1 MPRPLF
7 WGPWPLIGIR
17 PQPTVLEMALFK
29 RQTTNYTIID
39 DQSPILLNSYVGNWT
54 HLAIQGYW
62 QNTATI
68 TATPGASLSFT
79 FSGIQTAYARL
90 RGAVLTL
97 RWK

>member
-1 MPRPLF
+1 
-7 WGPWPLIGIR
+7 
-17 PQPTVLEMALFK
+17 MALFK
-29 RQTTNYTIID
+29 RQTGYMIID

-54 HLAIQGYW
+54 HLAVQGFR

-79 FSGIQTAYARL
+79 FSGIHIAYSRPCC
-90 RGAVLTL
+90 AVLTL